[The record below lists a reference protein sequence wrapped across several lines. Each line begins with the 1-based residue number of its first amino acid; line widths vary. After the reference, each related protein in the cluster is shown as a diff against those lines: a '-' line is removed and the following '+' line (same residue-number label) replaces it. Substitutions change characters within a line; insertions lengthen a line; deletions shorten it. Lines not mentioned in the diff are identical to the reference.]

1 MGSHNARWCRMSQSR
16 VVGVDVAVER
26 RGMCAF
32 KVGVGREVDLGIY
45 LWWALRKTYPWFYS
59 ILYMFVCI

>member
-1 MGSHNARWCRMSQSR
+1 MSQSR